1 MNKIEELK
9 QHNPQFSKSLID
21 LLSYV
26 IEKPK
31 YMDMAVRM
39 LKTHIEELH
48 HLKDHKN
55 YLHNNFDIPLEKINS
70 LSNYEALALY
80 QVLELIGSGNF
91 SNMNKFIAYNERKLI
106 DQNDVST
113 YKRFSD
119 LDGPLSLAELKLVD
133 KQLQSQV
140 ITLLNTDEWIVVKPL
155 SVEASLKYGAS
166 TKWCTAMKNDEGY
179 FIRYSKRGI
188 LIYCIN
194 KITGY
199 KIAAFKNIDK
209 EYDRETSFWD
219 SQDNRLDSMET
230 NLPDIVL
237 DVIKDQFNNV
247 KTTNWALM
255 PKKFTSLFD
264 RPEKKMSAS
273 EENLVAAIHNMGI
286 NRHEEPA
293 IEYDRLTQENS
304 YEAMGVYETRIDDF
318 PDLEYRP

>member
-1 MNKIEELK
+1 MNRIEELK

-21 LLSYV
+21 LLSHV

-48 HLKDHKN
+48 YLKDHKN

-80 QVLELIGSGNF
+80 QILDLIGSGNF

-133 KQLQSQV
+133 KQLQSQI
-140 ITLLNTDEWIVVKPL
+140 ITLLNTDEWVMVKPL
-155 SVEASLKYGAS
+155 SIEASLKYGAS

-199 KIAAFKNIDK
+199 KIAAFKNTNP
-209 EYDRETSFWD
+209 EYDKETSFWD

-230 NLPDIVL
+230 NLPDVVL
-237 DVIKDQFNNV
+237 NIIKDQFNNV
-247 KTTNWALM
+247 KTTNWDLM
-255 PKKFTSLFD
+255 PKEFTSLFD
-264 RPEKKMSAS
+264 RPEKKMSVA
-273 EENLVAAIHNMGI
+273 EGNLVAAVHNLGLVV
-286 NRHEEPA
+286 NEEPVMGF
-293 IEYDRLTQENS
+293 DMVVQENPHGDYS
-304 YEAMGVYETRIDDF
+304 NEYEIRMN
-318 PDLEYRP
+318 DLI